1 MRAAIVC
8 LLFVSALA
16 ANANAEQIYGK
27 PYGYEDVEWRFSD
40 PSTGPATASVGS
52 EMVSR
57 VRIGTARITHYEG
70 PRRIGIKGGNLW
82 NDSYLALTELSSGI
96 AACKYDYSVKLCLVD
111 QDKDGQFEAGG
122 RLTAAGLELEPL
134 KAPLPYAA
142 PRAETVRDPAGD
154 LRASLVFL
162 GEAAGVLRF
171 AHREYK
177 ADLARPAFTEE
188 LSFPKPATFP
198 AEIAIKDLLIEV
210 QGVSNA
216 GIRYVIKKVG
226 GATP

>member
-1 MRAAIVC
+1 MRFALVC
-8 LLFVSALA
+8 LLFASAAGPA
-16 ANANAEQIYGK
+16 AAEQIYGK
-27 PYGYEDVEWRFSD
+27 PYGYEDVQWHFSA
-40 PSTGPATASVGS
+40 PSAEPATASVGS

-96 AACKYDYSVKLCLVD
+96 AACKYDYGDKLCLVD

-122 RLTAAGLELEPL
+122 RLSATGLELEPL
-134 KAPLPYAA
+134 KAPLPYAP

-177 ADLARPAFTEE
+177 GDLARPAFTEE
-188 LSFPKPATFP
+188 LSFPKPASFP
-198 AEIAIKDLLIEV
+198 ADIAIKDMVIEV

-216 GIRYVIKKVG
+216 GIRYAIKKAG
-226 GATP
+226 SAP